1 MLTRIL
7 LCRWFVVAMVVLGS
21 VARAQQQPA
30 AAVSPA
36 AAPANPPRYQLVVPA
51 GFEKVTVAGHTAV
64 CQPQDVGW
72 VRQALADVKPATRP
86 TTMPADLLRRVKEN
100 RAAVTRQIVTDFA
113 APDDK
118 GPNRLFDELLI
129 PTLTKL
135 DELRPPVFLLVC
147 TQEKLRDLVAGGW
160 GEPRFRYNRVAGEV
174 SYDDRISMA
183 IDRPMDDNVL
193 PSIYGE
199 KDTPEVKAKRLVAQV
214 QKLDQDLARTLAN
227 EALPAVFNRLGQ
239 FIDEEYFVS
248 LKLRRDQLWLAMG
261 INGYFSGKY
270 GSQLTGYA
278 RENWIRDITHEDR
291 GYPVSA
297 GPIDLTHP
305 VEEGSLKPGAAPYYA
320 QAIRRKAVGV
330 VVKWVE
336 KAGEAS
342 VTKVMVALR
351 TGMPAD
357 GAGLVKLIKDVAGV
371 DVSKDVAAQ

>member
-1 MLTRIL
+1 MVTRIS
-7 LCRWFVVAMVVLGS
+7 LCHWSFVAMVVLGG
-21 VARAQQQPA
+21 VAYAQQQQPTAPLAPA
-30 AAVSPA
+30 
-36 AAPANPPRYQLVVPA
+36 ANPPRYQLVVPP
-51 GFEKVTVAGHTAV
+51 GFEKVTVAGYTAV
-64 CQPQDVGW
+64 CQSQDSAW

-113 APDDK
+113 APDEK

-135 DELRPPVFLLVC
+135 DGLRPPVFLLVC
-147 TQEKLRDLVAGGW
+147 TQEKLRGLVADGW
-160 GEPRFRYNRVAGEV
+160 GEPRFRYNRVAREV

-199 KDTPEVKAKRLVAQV
+199 KDAPDVRAKRLVAQV

-239 FIDEEYFVS
+239 FIDEEYFVP

-278 RENWIRDITHEDR
+278 RENWIRDITFEDR
-291 GYPVSA
+291 RFPVSS
-297 GPIDLTHP
+297 GPIDLTNP
-305 VEEGSLKPGAAPYYA
+305 ADEASLKPGAGPYYA

-342 VTKVMVALR
+342 VTKVIVAMR
-351 TGMPAD
+351 KGMPAD

-371 DVSKDVAAQ
+371 DVSKDLAPQ

>member
-1 MLTRIL
+1 MLSRIVLRRL
-7 LCRWFVVAMVVLGS
+7 LVAAMVVLGG
-21 VARAQQQPA
+21 VARAQQPPAAPA
-30 AAVSPA
+30 AAA
-36 AAPANPPRYQLVVPA
+36 ANPPRYLFVMPA

-64 CQPQDVGW
+64 CQPADSAW
-72 VRQALADVKPATRP
+72 VRQALAEVKPATRP

-113 APDDK
+113 TDEK

-147 TQEKLRDLVAGGW
+147 AQEKLRDLVAGGW
-160 GEPRFRYNRVAGEV
+160 GEPRFRYNRVAQEV

-199 KDTPEVKAKRLVAQV
+199 KDAPDVKVKRLTAQV
-214 QKLDQDLARTLAN
+214 QKLDLDLVRTLAN
-227 EALPAVFNRLGQ
+227 EALPSVFNRLGQ
-239 FIDEEYFVS
+239 FIDEEYFAP

-261 INGYFSGKY
+261 VNGYFSGKY

-278 RENWIRDITHEDR
+278 RENWIRDITYEDR
-291 GYPVSA
+291 RFPVSA
-297 GPIDLTHP
+297 GPIDLVHP
-305 VEEGSLKPGAAPYYA
+305 AEEGTLKPGAAAYYA

-342 VTKVMVALR
+342 VTKVIVTLR
-351 TGMPAD
+351 KGVPAD
-357 GAGLVKLIKDVAGV
+357 GAALVKLIRDVAGV

>member
-1 MLTRIL
+1 MLTRIA
-7 LCRWFVVAMVVLGS
+7 LCRCLFVAMVVMGG
-21 VARAQQQPA
+21 VARAQQ
-30 AAVSPA
+30 PA
-36 AAPANPPRYQLVVPA
+36 AAPAGAGAAPPRWQMVVPA

-64 CQPQDVGW
+64 CQPADSAW
-72 VRQALADVKPATRP
+72 VRQALAEVKPATRP

-113 APDDK
+113 APDEK

-135 DELRPPVFLLVC
+135 DELRPPVFLLVT
-147 TQEKLRDLVAGGW
+147 TQEKLRQLVADGW

-174 SYDDRISMA
+174 SYDDRISLA

-193 PSIYGE
+193 PAIYGE
-199 KDTPEVKAKRLVAQV
+199 KDAPDARAKRLTAQV
-214 QKLDQDLARTLAN
+214 QKLDQDLTRTVGN

-270 GSQLTGYA
+270 GPPLTGYA
-278 RENWIRDITHEDR
+278 RESWIRDITYEDR
-291 GYPVSA
+291 RFPVSA
-297 GPIDLTHP
+297 GPIDLAHP
-305 VEEGSLKPGAAPYYA
+305 VEESALKPGAGPYYA
-320 QAIRRKAVGV
+320 QAMRRKAVAV
-330 VVKWVE
+330 VGKWVE

-342 VTKVMVALR
+342 VTKVIVALR
-351 TGMPAD
+351 KGVPAD
-357 GAGLVKLIKDVAGV
+357 GAGLVKLINDVAGV